1 MDPHLNE
8 YVSNTAKIRAL
19 SSPSIQDIDNA
30 AEYGTLLQDNF
41 ITIGQLAR
49 ENRDILSEHL
59 FPFLEENAS
68 VSNAELEGLGRF
80 EDSLLHAQTMEN
92 LDPAIHAEISD
103 SLLHKAQSGDS
114 VKLLLKQLDRE
125 IMACYTMQNIT
136 SRLTSYAQIAETYR
150 QRGMEAG
157 KKIREY
163 LEPEAFAA
171 LPDNECREL
180 VLSNARY
187 IWRLYEGVA
196 LSPEKNREI
205 LSNMESA
212 LALAETPYYR
222 KHMPMY
228 DWSYHEF
235 RALQDILKLTEY
247 NNTRRFPQ
255 DAIEKIC
262 AYGERLDRLWHSAP
276 LFYKDLMH
284 ENELQILL
292 LRAGYLNGQVAVE
305 DYRRDLL
312 SLYNS
317 RDRNDYSQAGMTLNL
332 MLPAEYILTLAP
344 DALTEDEK
352 YQVSRFYHDTLNYAF
367 HMSGRDTLS
376 YMLGFLSHLLD
387 CFIEVPGGM
396 TFGEMCLDCL
406 GALHPPTYVHSIM
419 VGQIARCLCRHLMRL
434 HPEYF
439 EVPNPR
445 SGCDTPSSDRSAT
458 RISEKSRPET
468 EGFPSLKGLNLK
480 SEEAILGFT
489 YQAAVCHDFGKL
501 LITDTIMVYGR
512 KLLDSEFFL
521 LRTHPKSGADM
532 MLRHESTRPYAN
544 IALAHHR
551 WYDDSKGYPEDLKTA
566 DLPEKIIIDLVCCAD
581 CLDAATD
588 TVGRSYNRG
597 KTMDDFIVELKE
609 GAGTRYAPYLPELFD
624 DATLRRDL
632 RFLLQQGRR
641 SSYSKVY
648 RQLKDLTDQSVLY
661 GENNDY
667 NVLVASTVGGTFR
680 QTFS

>member
-292 LRAGYLNGQVAVE
+292 LRAGYMNGQVAVE

-332 MLPAEYILTLAP
+332 MLPAEYILTLTP

-439 EVPNPR
+439 L
-445 SGCDTPSSDRSAT
+445 
-458 RISEKSRPET
+458 
-468 EGFPSLKGLNLK
+468 EGKGLNLK